1 MIPHRHT
8 LALIPLLLLS
18 TACSK
23 SEAQPVKPAAP
34 NAAAPAGMQQYVLK
48 ADPGKALT
56 PSEARQAAAG
66 EKITVEG
73 RIQKIVKDHAA
84 FTLMARELP
93 YCGETNKEETCKTP
107 WDYCCETKEA
117 RQAKSLSVEV
127 RGVDGKPVSTPSLPD
142 LRLLDLTK
150 VTGQVVKDE
159 HGNLVLVAD
168 GLFRVQ
174 RPELHA
180 DVSWPQ

>member
-1 MIPHRHT
+1 LIPHRHT
-8 LALIPLLLLS
+8 LAFIPLLLLS

-23 SEAQPVKPAAP
+23 SEAQPTGPAAP
-34 NAAAPAGMQQYVLK
+34 AAAAGMQQFVLK
-48 ADPGKALT
+48 ADPGKAMT
-56 PSEARQAAAG
+56 ITEAKQAPAG
-66 EKITVEG
+66 EKIVVEG

-84 FTLMARELP
+84 FTLMAKELP
-93 YCGETNKEETCKTP
+93 YCGETNKADDCKTP
-107 WDYCCETKEA
+107 WDYCCEPKET
-117 RQAKSLSVEV
+117 RQAKSLAVEV
-127 RGVDGKPVSTPSLPD
+127 RGVDGKTVSTPALPD

-174 RPELHA
+174 RPELPV
-180 DVSWPQ
+180 DLRWPQ